1 MQKISSFIIILCVTG
16 FFFTPHLFAQQDP
29 VVMKIGNEKIT
40 LSEFKYTYLKNNDL
54 NTASEADLREY
65 IDLYINFRLRY
76 AEALTL
82 RLDTIQGLQK
92 ELDGYRMQAAKN
104 YLTDKEV
111 NDRLLDEV
119 MERMQ
124 WDIRASHIMK
134 RLPLEAKPK
143 DTIQA
148 YNEIMKIRDR
158 LLKGESLEVLAVSES
173 DDPSAK
179 DEISPEGVLMRK
191 GNKGD
196 LGYFTVFDMIYS
208 FESAAYKLKVGELS
222 MPIRTEFGYH
232 IVYLADK
239 KPALGKCAASQLLIS
254 YPRNATAEDSLK
266 TKEKVKAAYKAVK
279 EGVDFAQAVE
289 MYSTDKGM
297 IARKG
302 EIPLFSVNNYE
313 GDFIKHLYGLKIND
327 ITEPF
332 ETKYGFY
339 IVKIT
344 NKIPVVINAET
355 KAVAK
360 NKILK
365 DSRSN
370 KSKEAFVDRLKKEYN
385 FKEVKTK
392 DKFPALEEFYT
403 IDSAIFIGQWT
414 VKDSS
419 KWQKPLF
426 TLGGQTYTQ
435 KDFANYIEENQYGNI
450 KNVNLDELINYIYKQ
465 YVQNTIIDYE
475 DTRLE
480 TKYPEFA
487 NLMKEYKEGVLLYE
501 LSEQKVW
508 KKAETDTVGLKA
520 FYEEIKGDYL
530 YPVRVRA
537 KVYTLKDETAYQKFM
552 KLIKKGTSPTDAMTN
567 VNKKMEVASVQHV
580 IRWEGQDMNFD
591 SIFNWGQW
599 KPSMKK
605 AEESGSFEIA
615 QDYTIEDIRKAS
627 SSSSNFQFIEI
638 QEFLAPSPKPL
649 EEIKGMIV
657 SLYQNYLEKEWIKSL
672 RANNKVWVNEE
683 VILSLIKK

>member
-1 MQKISSFIIILCVTG
+1 MRKISSFLIILCVTG
-16 FFFTPHLFAQQDP
+16 FFFKPHLFAQQDP

-54 NTASEADLREY
+54 NTTSEADLREY

-76 AEALTL
+76 AEALAL

-92 ELDGYRMQAAKN
+92 ELDGYRMQAARN

-143 DTIQA
+143 DTIKA

-158 LLKGESLEVLAVSES
+158 LLKGESFEVLAVSES

-179 DEISPEGVLMRK
+179 DEISPEGVPIRK

-196 LGYFTVFDMIYS
+196 LGYFTVFNMIYS
-208 FESAAYKLKVGELS
+208 FESAAYNLKVGEIS

-232 IVYLADK
+232 IVYIADK
-239 KPALGKCAASQLLIS
+239 KPALGKCAVSQILIS
-254 YPRNATAEDSLK
+254 YPRNASAEDSMK
-266 TKEKVKAAYKAVK
+266 TKEKVKTAYKAVK
-279 EGVDFAQAVE
+279 EGADFAQAVE
-289 MYSTDKGM
+289 MYSTDKGT

-302 EIPLFSVNNYE
+302 EIPLFSVNNFE
-313 GDFIKHLYGLKIND
+313 GDFIKHLYGLNSND

-339 IVKIT
+339 IVKLT
-344 NKIPVVINAET
+344 NRIPVVINAET

-370 KSKEAFVDRLKKEYN
+370 KSKEAFVERLKKEYK
-385 FKEVKTK
+385 FKEFRNK

-403 IDSAIFIGQWT
+403 IDSGVFIGQWT
-414 VKDSS
+414 VEDSS
-419 KWQKPLF
+419 VWQKPLF
-426 TLGGQTYTQ
+426 SVGSQTYIQ
-435 KDFANYIEENQYGNI
+435 KDFANYIEQNQYENV
-450 KNVNLDELINYIYKQ
+450 KNVNLDELINYMYKQ
-465 YVQNTIIDYE
+465 YVQNTMIDYE
-475 DTRLE
+475 DARLE
-480 TKYPEFA
+480 NKYPEFA

-508 KKAETDTVGLKA
+508 KKAETDTLGLKA
-520 FYEEIKGDYL
+520 FYEEIKGEYL
-530 YPVRVRA
+530 YPVRVSA

-552 KLIKKGTSPTDAMTN
+552 KLIKKGTSPADAMTKI
-567 VNKKMEVASVQHV
+567 NKKMEVASVQHV
-580 IRWEGQDMNFD
+580 IRWEGQDKNFD
-591 SIFNWGQW
+591 GMFNWLPW

-605 AEESGSFEIA
+605 AEESGSFKVL
-615 QDYTIEDIRKAS
+615 QDYTIEEIRNAS
-627 SSSSNFQFIEI
+627 SSSSTFQFVEI

-649 EEIKGMIV
+649 GEIKGMIV
-657 SLYQNYLEKEWIKSL
+657 SLYQNYLEEEWIKSL
-672 RANNKVWVNEE
+672 RANNQVWVNED
-683 VILSLIKK
+683 VIMSLIKK